1 MNVTTIDNFV
11 SPEFINSLRATVML
25 DRKHAYNMTSNGTS
39 PFYSVDFNIKE
50 PIVEKLVKQIN
61 SSTGGSYLV
70 KRVYANIQY
79 AGMDGTW
86 HTDDGDVT
94 ALLFVNQ
101 ELEGGNFEIRFPGQ
115 ETTLISPVPGRLILF
130 EGKYLHRGLSSLTLA
145 VPRIS
150 LAFKLWQ

>member
-1 MNVTTIDNFV
+1 MNVTSIDNFV
-11 SPEFINSLRATVML
+11 SPEFISSLRDTIML

-61 SSTGGSYLV
+61 STIKSSYSV

-101 ELEGGNFEIRFPGQ
+101 ELEGGNFEIRIPGE

-130 EGKYLHRGLSSLTLA
+130 EGKYLHRGLSSSTLA

>member
-1 MNVTTIDNFV
+1 MTVTVIDNFV
-11 SPEFINSLRATVML
+11 SPEFINGLRSTILL
-25 DRKHAYNMTSNGTS
+25 DRKHAFNMTSNGVS
-39 PFYSVDFNIKE
+39 PFYSVDFDTKE

-61 SSTGGSYLV
+61 SEIGGNYTV

-94 ALLFVNQ
+94 ALLFVNEQ
-101 ELEGGNFEIRFPGQ
+101 VEGGNFEIRIPGE
-115 ETTLISPVPGRLILF
+115 ETTLVSPIPGRLVVF
-130 EGKYLHRGLSSLTLA
+130 EGKHLHRGLSSSTLA

>member
-1 MNVTTIDNFV
+1 MNVTSIDNFV
-11 SPEFINSLRATVML
+11 SPEFISSLRATIML

-61 SSTGGSYLV
+61 SAIKGSYSV

-101 ELEGGNFEIRFPGQ
+101 ELEGGNFEIRIPGE

-130 EGKYLHRGLSSLTLA
+130 EGKYLHRGLSSSTLA